1 MPNKARNDQP
11 EWVIGLKSVIR
22 TTCGPA
28 WRVSPQSGKVK
39 LDIRL
44 DDGSRKYKTLA
55 IPWDRA
61 HGRSCLLYTS
71 DAADDP

>member
-22 TTCGPA
+22 TTCGSA

-44 DDGSRKYKTLA
+44 DAGSRRYKTLA

-61 HGRSCLLYTS
+61 HGRRI
-71 DAADDP
+71 